1 MVKGKLTRAFG
12 NHLSSVSE
20 VILCLSLGTHDHIIY
35 QSPQFPAQPRQRED
49 LEIEVHSLSPR
60 DSSPLWWQSLSGLL

>member
-49 LEIEVHSLSPR
+49 LEIEVHS
-60 DSSPLWWQSLSGLL
+60 